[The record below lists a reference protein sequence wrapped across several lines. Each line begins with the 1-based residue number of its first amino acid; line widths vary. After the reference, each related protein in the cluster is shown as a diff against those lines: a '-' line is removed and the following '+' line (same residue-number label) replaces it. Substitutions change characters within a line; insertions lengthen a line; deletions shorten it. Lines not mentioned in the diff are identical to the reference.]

1 MSIVRRLARPL
12 LSAAFISGGVDKIR
26 HPHERAERLAPVI
39 DKVGERIGGSLST
52 VDSTLVV
59 RAAGGAEIG
68 AGILLSAGIFPRL
81 SATVLVATSTVD
93 AAGTPVWKIRDKEE
107 RRRAFSRM
115 VTNMSLLGGALLA
128 SVDTAGKPGL
138 AWRAQHASDSAK
150 KLAEHQTKAWQ
161 KQAAKSAKKARSK
174 AEDFIGG

>member
-26 HPHERAERLAPVI
+26 HPHERAERLAPVL
-39 DKVGERIGGSLST
+39 DKIGDRVGDNFPSVEP
-52 VDSTLVV
+52 TLVV

-68 AGILLSAGIFPRL
+68 AGVLLAAGILPRFA
-81 SATVLVATSTVD
+81 STVLVATSTVD
-93 AAGTPVWKIRDKEE
+93 AAGTPIWKIRDKEE
-107 RRRAFSRM
+107 RKRALSRL

-138 AWRAQHASDSAK
+138 AWRAQHATDSAR
-150 KLAEHQTKAWQ
+150 KLAEHQTKSWQ

-174 AEDFIGG
+174 AEDVLGG